1 MKIINDEIHYRPRE
15 IAELG
20 LIRRIGRAHTTH
32 GVYLQILK
40 LVRENK
46 IDYVMLSPG
55 GYPLIAKS
63 TVEKFKQKER

>member
-1 MKIINDEIHYRPRE
+1 VKIIDDEIHYRPRE

-20 LIRRIGRAHTTH
+20 LIRRIGRATTTH
-32 GVYLQILK
+32 GVYLQVLK

-46 IDYVMLSPG
+46 IGYVKTSRN

-63 TVEKFKQKER
+63 TIEKFIREER